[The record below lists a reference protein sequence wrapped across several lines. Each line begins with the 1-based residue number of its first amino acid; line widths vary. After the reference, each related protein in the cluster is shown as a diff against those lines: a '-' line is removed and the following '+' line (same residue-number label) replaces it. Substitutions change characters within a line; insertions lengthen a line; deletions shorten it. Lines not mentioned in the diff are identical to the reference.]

1 MVLHEFLIYWSSV
14 LWCWPYSIVED
25 QISSTTSAFPLSLL
39 FYLFVVPWDTW
50 LSFTQ
55 HPQTATWIFLPALSS
70 PGKEH
75 QEARAAVKGAKNCPK
90 QAGIYETPGN
100 REKQSAHTSPPPGST
115 LSAKGMR
122 VQLSLGEGGKLKESV
137 QLIPHLW
144 PNSRYIASLASQIAH
159 CQYV

>member
-1 MVLHEFLIYWSSV
+1 MYCPEVGSNAMSS
-14 LWCWPYSIVED
+14 LRQWGKSR
-25 QISSTTSAFPLSLL
+25 ARSL
-39 FYLFVVPWDTW
+39 

-144 PNSRYIASLASQIAH
+144 PNSRYIASLASQTAH